1 MTEAAP
7 VRYALTLA
15 LAASAAAPGGV
26 QHHRRSGQ
34 QVDLQHQLDGLTR
47 GFGHWDA
54 IAVTVADDLK

>member
-47 GFGHWDA
+47 GHWDA